1 MKEKR
6 GFTLIE
12 LLAVILI
19 LGIIMSIS
27 TYFMFNSNKDAENEV
42 NYINENGILN
52 SASFY
57 TTEYN
62 KNLIWNEDE
71 NAACISINT
80 LINRG
85 YFERDDIVASGYDK
99 YSVKVTEVG
108 DKVYNYELVNDIYC
122 YFKDFID
129 PTISIDGDNPLI
141 KNYGESFDLWSDVT
155 VDGTG
160 SDVISKYILNGDK
173 RITNTNE
180 LQVGEYVI
188 NYYVMDTFENEAK
201 MERQVHIIDN
211 VSPTIDF
218 ETPIVKALGEDF
230 DLWSDVTVKDL
241 ESGIDNN
248 SKKVIN
254 KDNNQVITNTKD
266 LAVGTYNFTYSV
278 SDKTGNVVTKDRQI
292 QIILSD
298 KRFEYKGDEE
308 EFVVPATG
316 YYFVDANGAGT
327 SLFGGLGGNVTGYIY
342 LKQGDVLKVNVGGN
356 NGYNGGAKS
365 DENDGMSGGGATTLA
380 KDGKTLITAAGAG
393 GPTFFCASSTYTAKK
408 PGEIQFPSGSSC
420 FISDNDNDLSG
431 GLGDGYGPG
440 GNGVN
445 GGGGAGIDGE
455 LVPAC
460 VGQDYKCEE
469 YEIKTCIKYKQ
480 TCITMPKYCT
490 SYDYKTGA
498 CKKWAG
504 GDRICY
510 PSSTCEQWS
519 ISTGS
524 RNCKFSY
531 YLCTATSVGETGRG
545 GKSSVSSDVI
555 NVNYIHGK
563 SGNSYNGN
571 LTIKYVGESL

>member
-266 LAVGTYNFTYSV
+266 LEIGTYNFTYSV
-278 SDKTGNVVTKDRQI
+278 SDKVGNEVTKDRQI

-298 KRFEYKGDEE
+298 KKFEYKGYEE

-327 SLFGGLGGNVTGYIY
+327 NIGGGLGGNVTGYIY
-342 LKQGDVLKVNVGGN
+342 LQQGEVLKIKVGGT

-365 DENDGMSGGGATTLA
+365 SKSDGMTGGGATTLT
-380 KDGKTLITAAGAG
+380 KNGKTLITAAGAG
-393 GPTFFCASSTYTAKK
+393 GPTYSCKTPLYKVDK
-408 PGEIQFPSGSSC
+408 PNTFKFPDDSYC
-420 FISDNDNDLSG
+420 FPFDKDANLNG

-440 GNGVN
+440 GNGTN
-445 GGGGAGIDGE
+445 GGGGAGIAGDFETSCLGAN
-455 LVPAC
+455 P
-460 VGQDYKCEE
+460 QCEE
-469 YEIKTCIKYKQ
+469 YEQKICIQ
-480 TCITMPKYCT
+480 WEEVCVDIPAYCVQW
-490 SYDYKTGA
+490 SPLGY
-498 CKKWAG
+498 CKRYTKPQHICYEG
-504 GDRICY
+504 GDCVKWNIIE
-510 PSSTCEQWS
+510 SV
-519 ISTGS
+519 
-524 RNCKFSY
+524 RNCQFEY
-531 YLCTATSVGETGRG
+531 YMCTASAVGEPGRG
-545 GKSSVSSDVI
+545 GKSSVSSEVI
-555 NVNYIHGK
+555 NVNYIHGE
-563 SGNSYNGN
+563 SENYYNGD

>member
-85 YFERDDIVASGYDK
+85 YFEQDDIVASGYDK

-298 KRFEYKGDEE
+298 KRFEYKGYEE

-365 DENDGMSGGGATTLA
+365 NENDGMSGGGATTLA

-440 GNGVN
+440 GNGTN
-445 GGGGAGIDGE
+445 GGGGAGIAGDFETSCLGAN
-455 LVPAC
+455 P
-460 VGQDYKCEE
+460 QCEE
-469 YEIKTCIKYKQ
+469 YEQKICIQ
-480 TCITMPKYCT
+480 WEEVCVDIPAYCVQW
-490 SYDYKTGA
+490 SPLGY
-498 CKKWAG
+498 CKRYTKPQHICYEG
-504 GDRICY
+504 GDCVKWNIIE
-510 PSSTCEQWS
+510 SV
-519 ISTGS
+519 
-524 RNCKFSY
+524 RNCQFEY
-531 YLCTATSVGETGRG
+531 YMCTASAVGEPGRG
-545 GKSSVSSDVI
+545 GKSSVSSEVI
-555 NVNYIHGK
+555 NVNYIHGE
-563 SGNSYNGN
+563 SENYYNGD